1 MKSTEVHLTE
11 YPTGLPTDSH
21 FRFVEVDVP
30 TPKEGEVTVVNDY
43 MSVDPY
49 MRGRM
54 TGIRSYADPF
64 ETNAVMTGGAV
75 GRVVKSAHPDY
86 KEGDTVLS
94 MNGWRTAFTDSVDA
108 MIPNGFRK
116 IDTTMIPAKAYLSVA
131 GMPGLTAY
139 AGLYDVAKFKPEETV
154 LVSGAA
160 GAVGSIVCQLA
171 KAAGAYVV
179 GIAGTDSK
187 CEWLKNRGI
196 DACVNYKTTKNLTN
210 SLLEAA
216 PNGIDVYFENVGGD
230 ILEAALNVMN
240 QYGRIA
246 VCGMIS
252 QYNDAEP
259 RPGPT
264 NLVQIIG
271 KSLKI
276 QGFIVT
282 DHYHVLADYIAT
294 LGPLMAGGKI
304 IQEETVLEG
313 IENSPEAFLRL
324 FDGRK
329 QGKML
334 VKLP

>member
-1 MKSTEVHLTE
+1 MKATEVHLTE
-11 YPTGLPTDSH
+11 FPAGMPTKQT
-21 FRFVEVDVP
+21 FKFVEVDVP
-30 TPKEGEVTVVNDY
+30 DPQNGEVTIVNDY

-64 ETNAVMTGGAV
+64 ELNAVMTGGAV

-86 KEGDTVLS
+86 AEGDMVLS

-116 IDTTMIPAKAYLSVA
+116 IDTAMIPAKSYLSVA
-131 GMPGLTAY
+131 GMPGMTAY
-139 AGLYDVAKFKPEETV
+139 AGLYDVAKFKAGDKV

-187 CEWLKNRGI
+187 CEWLKSRGV
-196 DACVNYKTTKNLTN
+196 DACVNYKTTKNLTK
-210 SLLEAA
+210 SLIQAA
-216 PNGIDVYFENVGGD
+216 PDGIDVYFENVGGN

-252 QYNDAEP
+252 QYNDSEP
-259 RPGPT
+259 RPGPS
-264 NLVQIIG
+264 NLVQIVG

-282 DHYHVLADYIAT
+282 DHFHLLPDYIAT
-294 LGPLMAGGKI
+294 LGPLLASGKVV
-304 IQEETVLEG
+304 QEETILEG
-313 IENSPEAFLRL
+313 IEKSPEAFLRL

-334 VKLP
+334 VKLS